1 MNHDRKEEYRQALRD
16 VRNAEN
22 YFDFCEPG
30 YVVLAIANLGSAEAR
45 LNAILK
51 EIRHEE
57 LDAAISKDRKS

>member
-1 MNHDRKEEYRQALRD
+1 MDYDRTEEYRQALRD
-16 VRNAEN
+16 LRNAED
-22 YFDFCEPG
+22 YFDVCEPWN
-30 YVVLAIANLGSAEAR
+30 VVLAIANLGSAEAR